1 MAEQKPLSLAT
12 MLRGEALA
20 QFDDVIS
27 QVAAN
32 IMDPNTE
39 ATQVRTISLVLKVKP
54 TASREV
60 AAVSVAVTPKLA
72 PAKPATTTFVIG
84 LSKDG
89 AVLHEL
95 AGKQQPLFNVEGETQ
110 APPTPKSL
118 ETKRANHEEADG
130 ER

>member
-1 MAEQKPLSLAT
+1 MVAEQKPLSLAT

-20 QFDDVIS
+20 QFDAVLE

-39 ATQVRTISLVLKVKP
+39 ATQARTISLVLKVKP
-54 TASREV
+54 TTSREV

-72 PAKPATTTFVIG
+72 PSKPATTTFVIG

-95 AGKQQPLFNVEGETQ
+95 AGKQQPLFNVEGETKAP
-110 APPTPKSL
+110 APPASL
-118 ETKRANHEEADG
+118 EQRRAEYQDG
-130 ER
+130 DDE